1 MNHSIARFLF
11 ALILCVQI
19 VTITQ
24 AQNWPSFTRSA
35 NAQNLTPHAE
45 NLRNPW
51 TGNLPVTNF
60 H

>member
-35 NAQNLTPHAE
+35 KAQNLTPHAE

-51 TGNLPVTNF
+51 TGNLPVTNS